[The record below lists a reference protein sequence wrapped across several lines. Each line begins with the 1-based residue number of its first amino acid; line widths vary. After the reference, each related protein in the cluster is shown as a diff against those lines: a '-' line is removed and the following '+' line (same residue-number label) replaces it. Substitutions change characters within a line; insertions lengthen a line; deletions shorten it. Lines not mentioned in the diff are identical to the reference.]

1 MTHAIPAK
9 PLVDALIECADLW
22 CAAHQPDPA
31 PLARLGRL
39 AVGDGGFFTRLPTQ
53 SKGATTDTLERFA
66 RFLLDPA
73 NWPDGKVVQE
83 AREFAHRLGVSLSV
97 AGLAT
102 GQAADLSGGREP
114 EGEAA

>member
-1 MTHAIPAK
+1 MTQHIQPE
-9 PLVDALIECADLW
+9 PLVDALMTCANLW
-22 CAAHQPDPA
+22 CAAHQPEPA

-73 NWPDGKVVQE
+73 NWPVGRGGVPQE

-97 AGLAT
+97 AALAT
-102 GQAADLSGGREP
+102 GQTAPLSGE
-114 EGEAA
+114 EAA

>member
-1 MTHAIPAK
+1 MMTANTGK
-9 PLVDALIECADLW
+9 TLVDALMECAELW
-22 CAAHQPDPA
+22 CVAHTPEPA

-73 NWPDGKVVQE
+73 NWPDGRVVPH

-97 AGLAT
+97 VGRVHAAT
-102 GQAADLSGGREP
+102 HNA
-114 EGEAA
+114 GEAQDHA